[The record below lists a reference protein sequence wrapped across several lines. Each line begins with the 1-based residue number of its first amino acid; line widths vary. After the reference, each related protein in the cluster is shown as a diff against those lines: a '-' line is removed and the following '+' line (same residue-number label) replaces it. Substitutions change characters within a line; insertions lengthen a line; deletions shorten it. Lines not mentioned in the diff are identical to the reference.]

1 MSWRDAFGAILGLT
15 AAVLAPLTTSAAP
28 ARVALVVGNGTY
40 VNLPVIASCPLSA
53 HAVSAALRRLGF
65 DVVES
70 EDTTSGGLD
79 AAIGTF
85 SARLSATPGAAALV
99 YICGYGT
106 AYNDRPFLLPVSASI
121 TRPSDVFTQGVLA
134 RTLLDALLRGKP
146 SAAVLALDVIPAPD
160 SPPQLGLNSLAPGM
174 PDTIGMIAA
183 VETKPAGGP
192 TKLAAALVSALA
204 GPVVQ
209 SGPLLATLDQQ
220 LAGSKAT
227 TEIAAKAA
235 PAVSGYLA
243 GAPAPPLPP
252 APVAQVAAP
261 ARAAA
266 PPPAK
271 PAPAATQP
279 ATAPPVVLPDEAQMT
294 DQQRREVQIALA
306 TLGYYDGRI
315 DGVFGPDTQAAI
327 RRFQHEIHTDMTGTL
342 TAAEATKLA
351 STAAH

>member
-1 MSWRDAFGAILGLT
+1 MSWRDAFSAVFGLT
-15 AAVLAPLTTSAAP
+15 AAVLVPLPASAAP
-28 ARVALVVGNGTY
+28 TRVALVVGNGTY
-40 VNLPVIASCPLSA
+40 GSLPVLASCPLSA

-85 SARLSATPGAAALV
+85 SSHLTAVPGAAALV

-106 AYNDRPFLLPVSASI
+106 AYNDRPFLLPVSAAI

-134 RTLLDALLRGKP
+134 RTLLDALERGKP
-146 SAAVLALDVIPAPD
+146 SAAVLALDVVPAPG
-160 SPPQLGLNSLAPGM
+160 SPAQLGLQSLAPGM

-183 VETKPAGGP
+183 VEAKPAGGP
-192 TKLAAALVSALA
+192 TLLATALVSALA

-209 SGPLLATLDQQ
+209 SGPLLAALDQQ
-220 LAGSKAT
+220 LGGSKAT
-227 TEIAAKAA
+227 TTIAAMAV

-243 GAPAPPLPP
+243 GAPEPPPP
-252 APVAQVAAP
+252 AAV
-261 ARAAA
+261 ARAAE
-266 PPPAK
+266 PPPPPPPVE
-271 PAPAATQP
+271 PASAAAPTHAATPQI
-279 ATAPPVVLPDEAQMT
+279 VMPDQAQMT
-294 DQQRREVQIALA
+294 DQQRRQVQIALA
-306 TLGYYDGRI
+306 TLGYYGGRI

-327 RRFQHEIHTDMTGTL
+327 RRFQHEIHADMTGAL
-342 TAAEATKLA
+342 TAAEATRLA